1 MKEIFFDEIDST
13 NTYLKTRYNKYE
25 DMMFVGTNLQ
35 TNGHG
40 RNGRSWFS
48 NKGENLMFSLL
59 IKNEEVIKQY
69 RALSVLSA
77 YSVIEVLKEYK
88 VEKLSFKWP
97 NDVYVDGKKICG
109 ILLESVSSNSIE
121 CLIIG
126 VGINVN
132 QKEFDCEY
140 LNEPVSLSNILD
152 EHIDLDIFR
161 KKIYERFVENINK
174 LKNGYDFIKD
184 IREYDYLK
192 NKEVYVSINNE
203 IKKVKVLGIDTD
215 YTLKILQNDKEMNID
230 SGEVSFHI

>member
-1 MKEIFFDEIDST
+1 MKEIFCDEIDST
-13 NTYLKTRYNKYE
+13 NTYLKTRYNEYE
-25 DMMFVGTNLQ
+25 DMTFVGTNLQ

-88 VEKLSFKWP
+88 VEKLNFKWP

-132 QKEFDCEY
+132 QKEFDGEY

-174 LKNGYDFIKD
+174 LQNGYDFIKD

-192 NKEVYVSINNE
+192 DKEVYVSINNE

-230 SGEVSFHI
+230 YGEVSFHI